1 MTPEAGE
8 GLERFGATLNAD
20 PREAEETE
28 AAPQGLA
35 GPWRQGKL
43 LLVALAAYG
52 AFLWFFRPVNPFEW
66 DELLAQRAVIKYDV
80 ATHSP
85 QPPGSPAYIGA
96 AKAVNFLVHDPLQAL
111 QIVGI
116 LAALAAVAATWAL
129 ARRLGAPPALAAGAA
144 GVVAASPEFFFMAVV
159 GTSDMAGT
167 ASGAVAALALV
178 AAAQNPALLPLAG
191 AVCGVA
197 VGIRPQNLPAY
208 LPALIWALTQGVR
221 GRRWGRLVVGALVG
235 LAVTAAAWVP
245 AILVT
250 GPQRWWWAVTNHV
263 RYMGAIETPLHLPK
277 AHLTDILQ
285 YWFLNSFVDW
295 KFAAPLWLLIVVG
308 IVVLVRSGRGKLA
321 ALAGSSAGLY
331 LAGALFTLNETVSLR
346 YMLPAVPFLAIL
358 AAGGLAAANTVV
370 RRAVGTLL
378 VLWCVVVVAWASPAY
393 RERLK
398 PSPVWAALTWIREHC
413 DPGGTKIVY
422 DGAVTPQID
431 YVLGSNGYQIVEMG
445 KATLFDASA
454 QPGEQTLFVTPL
466 PVPGAELLFEA
477 RHDTK
482 RVVQLAW
489 GRYESCAVSRVPS
502 AAPVFSPEWQ
512 LRKDGWQLFG
522 TGRINLPLGS
532 RPALVRLCAGWD
544 TITLKRPGGAV
555 ETIKPTECVMVPLQ
569 PGPTGVLAVSAPK
582 DSATLIP
589 PIQLLPMAALESK
602 EFQAP
607 AFMVPQVAHMAGF
620 RSSFWRTDLVLIN
633 LQKHPLPVAAVFLPT
648 GKDNVT
654 GARAGT
660 TLEPGQVLVVPD
672 VLTLPQFQGLGKLG
686 AMIVWADP
694 PGRCA
699 GASCDFL
706 VLSRTY
712 NMSAGPGAWRAD
724 EWLPGVAPASALRW
738 GEKAT
743 FSHISRNNAMGMSVG
758 VASWSEVP
766 VRVRVRVL
774 DKAGATV
781 EDRALELGRFGHLHV
796 ALDAV
801 VNDGRLEVEV
811 VAPRAG
817 AMVVPYLSMVDESTG
832 LPTHH
837 LPDSMPARTPPERL
851 PLPAPSAAPKS

>member
-1 MTPEAGE
+1 MEREGVDTNTTTGSGPEDMQAGTASWFLKP
-8 GLERFGATLNAD
+8 GR
-20 PREAEETE
+20 
-28 AAPQGLA
+28 AA
-35 GPWRQGKL
+35 
-43 LLVALAAYG
+43 LVALAAYG

-66 DELLAQRAVIKYDV
+66 DELLAQRAVTKYDV

-85 QPPGSPAYIGA
+85 QPPGFPAYIGA

-144 GVVAASPEFFFMAVV
+144 GMVAASPEFFFMAVV
-159 GTSDMAGT
+159 GTSDVAGT
-167 ASGAVAALALV
+167 ASGVVAALALV

-197 VGIRPQNLPAY
+197 VGIRPQNMLVG

-221 GRRWGRLVVGALVG
+221 ARRWGRLVVGALVG

-250 GPQRWWWAVTNHV
+250 GPQRWWWAITKHI

-285 YWFLNSFVDW
+285 FWFLNSFVDW
-295 KFAAPLWLLIVVG
+295 KFAAPLWLLVVVG
-308 IVVLVRSGRGKLA
+308 IFVLVRSGHGWIA
-321 ALAGSSAGLY
+321 ALAGSAAGLWIV
-331 LAGALFTLNETVSLR
+331 GALFTLNETVSLR
-346 YMLPAVPFLAIL
+346 YILPAVPFLAIL
-358 AAGGLAAANTVV
+358 AAGGLAAASTIV

-378 VLWCVVVVAWASPAY
+378 VLWCVVAVAWASPAY

-413 DPGGTKIVY
+413 NPGGTKIVY
-422 DGAVTPQID
+422 DGVVTPQVE
-431 YVLGSNGYQIVEMG
+431 YVLASNGFQIVEMG
-445 KATLFDASA
+445 NATLFDTSV

-477 RHDTK
+477 HHSTG

-489 GRYESCAVSRVPS
+489 GRYESCAVSRVRN
-502 AAPVFSPEWQ
+502 AAAVFSPEWQ

-522 TGRINLPLGS
+522 TGRIHLPVGS
-532 RPALVRLCAGWD
+532 RPALVRLCAGWE

-555 ETIKPTECVMVPLQ
+555 EAIKPTECVMVPLQ
-569 PGPTGVLAVSAPK
+569 PGPTGALAVSAPG

-602 EFQAP
+602 DFRAP
-607 AFMVPQVAHMAGF
+607 AFMVPQVAHLAGF

-633 LQKHPLPVAAVFLPT
+633 PQMHPLPVAAAFLPT
-648 GKDNVT
+648 GRDNVT

-672 VLTLPQFQGLGKLG
+672 VLTLPQFQGQGKLG

-694 PGRCA
+694 PGLCT
-699 GASCDFL
+699 GGGCDFL

-712 NMSAGPGAWRAD
+712 NTSAGPGAWRAD
-724 EWLPGVAPASALRW
+724 EWLPGVAAASALRS

-743 FSHISRNNAMGMSVG
+743 FSHISRDDAKGMSVG
-758 VASWSEVP
+758 VASWSDVA

-781 EDRALELGRFGHLHV
+781 EERGLELGRFGHLHV
-796 ALDAV
+796 PLDAV
-801 VNDGRLEVEV
+801 VDDGRLEVEV

-817 AMVVPYLSMVDESTG
+817 AMVVPYISMVEESTG
-832 LPTHH
+832 LPTHL
-837 LPDSMPARTPPERL
+837 LPDSVPARTPPERL
-851 PLPAPSAAPKS
+851 LLPPPSAAPKS